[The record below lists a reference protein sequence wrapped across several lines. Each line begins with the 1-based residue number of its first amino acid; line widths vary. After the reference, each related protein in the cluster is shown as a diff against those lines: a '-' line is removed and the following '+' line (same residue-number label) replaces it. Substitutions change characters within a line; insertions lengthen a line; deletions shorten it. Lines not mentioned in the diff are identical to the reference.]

1 MSSVM
6 DNVNQLNGIAN
17 NGIAII
23 GMSGR
28 FPGAANVGEFWNNL
42 ANGVESIR
50 FFTDEELLAA
60 GVDPKQLSNPNY
72 VKAKPV
78 LDGIELFDAAF
89 FRISPLEAEVLDPQQ
104 RIFLECAWESL
115 ENAGYDPNRYDGR
128 IGVYAGGDLNWY
140 LLNNLATN
148 LDVMTNVSGLS
159 LITSIDSNYMA
170 TRVSYHLNLRGPS
183 ITVQTA
189 CSTSLVAVHL
199 ASESLLNGECDMA
212 LAGACSIM
220 VPQNTGYL
228 YEPGATSSPDG
239 HCRAFDEEG
248 RGTLFGSG
256 VGIVVLKRLA
266 DAINDGDNILAVI
279 KGSAVNNDGSMKIGF
294 MAPSVDGQAAV
305 ISEAINMA
313 EIDPETIT
321 YIETHGTGTELG
333 DPIEISALT
342 QAFRQWTD
350 KKGFCA
356 IGSVKTNIGHLA
368 CASGVTS
375 LIKTVQALKHKMVP
389 PSLNYRRGNPKID
402 FDNSPFFVNT
412 ALREWAAVGNGIP
425 RRAGVSSFGMGGT
438 NAHLIVEEFVN
449 ARVSGPS
456 RSWQLLALSAKT
468 KSALDKAADNL
479 ADYLKKQPDVNFADV
494 AYTLLMG
501 RQTFEYRRAFACRD
515 AGEALE
521 ILEVPNHLN
530 VFNGFHEA
538 GNRPVAFLFSGLGS
552 HYPNMAR
559 EIYQSEPV
567 FRSIID
573 KCCDILKPMLG
584 TDLREVLFPAALAGE
599 QPAEHKT
606 AGIDMQKMLQRPEE
620 EEDAATRLLN
630 QTRYAHPAIFIIEYA
645 LARLLMKWG
654 IKPQAMIGHSIGE
667 YVAAC
672 VAGVFSLEDALALV
686 ATRAKMIQELP
697 GGAMLAVPL
706 SEEEVKP
713 FLDGTISLSAVNTPS
728 LCLLAGSEEAVIR
741 VQNILLEQDIACR
754 RVPSSH
760 AFHSHMLEPIVE
772 PLTNLVKT
780 FQLKPPEIPYVSNI
794 TGTWIQDSEATD
806 PRYWGAHTRKTVRF
820 SNGIGEIWSNPD
832 CVLLEIGPGHTLSSL
847 ALQHPAANGETN
859 RVISSMRHL
868 YEQFSDIQYLLNSL
882 GQLWIAGV
890 PVDWA
895 AFYQGEQRLRVALP
909 TYPFER
915 KRYWIEP
922 RKSSP
927 AQIEVRKPAGSRDQS
942 QPEHSRPDLPS
953 DYVAPSD
960 ETEEKLVTIWQQLLG
975 VNKVGRNDSFFRL
988 GGHSLVA
995 INMAKRISESFN
1007 VEIPLK
1013 TTYEAPTIAEM
1024 AEYIRKASS
1033 LEGNQGLAK
1042 QESAAVNSGNNGFP
1056 LSLAQEYIWRMEQPG
1071 LDNLQ
1076 TGNNFLKRKF
1086 GRLLQGEASN
1096 YRLSNHVFKVLR
1108 ITGAFNFEVLEQSI
1122 NEIIRRHEILR
1133 AFYPANSG
1141 EPVQMIRPFTNYP
1154 LTGTDLSA
1162 CSASEQETRC
1172 EAILRKEVQQ
1182 PFDICQGPLFR
1193 TGLITLGKETN
1204 ILFINMHCLIAD
1216 HSSLN
1221 IFIQELSSLYQ
1232 SGLAGKPAPLAELP
1246 VQYTDYAV
1254 WQKNTV
1260 KPEIIKTQLT
1270 YWRQQLNGS
1279 KPLFKVNSKQRRL
1292 DGMDRPT
1299 AQHSFVIPEQIS
1311 RGVTGLSQQMDQSL
1325 FNILLTAFYTLLYRC
1340 TGQDDIV
1347 ICTPVSTRDQAEL
1360 KPLIGLF
1367 ENTVALRIGLAGE
1380 IPFGKLAGKVH
1391 ETAASAYSHLAVPF
1405 EMVLKEFQTGR
1416 NAAPPFYSS
1425 LAQVM
1430 FEIPDETMAPGLGPE
1445 QSFAII
1451 KENHRRILF
1460 DLSLQINTSGTV
1472 WEGIFKYNPGLIDEQ
1487 SITRLGRDL
1496 NTLLEGIIADPWQH
1510 ISQLPFSMTAG

>member
-1 MSSVM
+1 MSSAK
-6 DNVNQLNGIAN
+6 DNVNQL

-28 FPGAANVGEFWNNL
+28 FPGAANVNEFWTNL
-42 ANGVESIR
+42 ENGVESIH

-60 GVDPKQLSNPNY
+60 GVDSKQLGNPNY

-140 LLNNLATN
+140 LINNLATN
-148 LDVMTNVSGLS
+148 LDVVANVSGLS

-170 TRVSYHLNLRGPS
+170 TRVSYQLNLRGPS

-189 CSTSLVAVHL
+189 CSTSLVAIHL

-266 DAINDGDNILAVI
+266 DAIDDGDNILAVI

-294 MAPSVDGQAAV
+294 MAPSVDGQAAA

-313 EIDPETIT
+313 EIDPETIN

-342 QAFRQWTD
+342 QAFRQWTE

-375 LIKTVQALKHKMVP
+375 LIKTVQALKHKMLP

-412 ALREWAAVGNGIP
+412 ALREWAALDNGIP

-438 NAHLIVEEFVN
+438 NVHLIVEEFTKTG
-449 ARVSGPS
+449 VSDPS
-456 RSWQLLALSAKT
+456 RSWQLLVLSAKT
-468 KSALDKAADNL
+468 KPALDKVTDNL
-479 ADYLKKQPDVNFADV
+479 ADYLKKQPGVNFADV

-515 AGEALE
+515 AGEAVE
-521 ILEVPNHLN
+521 ILGVPNPLN
-530 VFNGFHEA
+530 VFNGFQEA

-573 KCCDILKPMLG
+573 KCCDILKPHLG
-584 TDLREVLFPAALAGE
+584 IDLREVLFPAAGLGDE

-606 AGIDMQKMLQRPEE
+606 AGIDMLKMLHRPEE
-620 EEDAATRLLN
+620 GEDAATRLLN
-630 QTRYAHPAIFIIEYA
+630 QTRYAHPAIFIVEYA

-672 VAGVFSLEDALALV
+672 IAGVYTLEDALTLV

-713 FLDGTISLSAVNTPS
+713 FLDGQISLSAVNTPS
-728 LCLLAGSEEAVIR
+728 LCLLAGSEEAVIK
-741 VQNILLEQDIACR
+741 VQNTLLERDIACR

-760 AFHSHMLEPIVE
+760 AFHSHTLERIVE

-780 FQLKPPEIPYVSNI
+780 FQLKPPAIPYVSNI
-794 TGTWIQDSEATD
+794 TGTWIKDSEATD
-806 PRYWGAHTRKTVRF
+806 PRYWGAHTRRTVRF

-832 CVLLEIGPGHTLSSL
+832 CVLLEIGPGHSLSSL
-847 ALQHPAANGETN
+847 ALQHPAANGETH

-868 YEQFSDIQYLLNSL
+868 YEQFSDIQYLLNML

-895 AFYQGEQRLRVALP
+895 AFYQDEQRLRVTLP

-927 AQIEVRKPAGSRDQS
+927 AKIEAWKPAGSRDQS
-942 QPEHSRPDLPS
+942 LPEHSRPDLP
-953 DYVAPSD
+953 DGYVAPSN

-1024 AEYIRKASS
+1024 AEYIRKAGNP
-1033 LEGNQGLAK
+1033 EGNQGLAK
-1042 QESAAVNSGNNGFP
+1042 QESAAVNPQNNGLP
-1056 LSLAQEYIWRMEQPG
+1056 LSLAQGYIWRVEQSCLGTVP
-1071 LDNLQ
+1071 

-1086 GRLLQGEASN
+1086 GRLSQGEASN
-1096 YRLSNHVFKVLR
+1096 YRPSNHVFTALR
-1108 ITGAFNFEVLEQSI
+1108 ITGALDFEVIEQSI

-1133 AFYPANSG
+1133 AAFLEKSG
-1141 EPVQMIRPFTNYP
+1141 EPVQLISPFTDYTLP
-1154 LTGTDLSA
+1154 QTDLSA
-1162 CSASEQETRC
+1162 FSAAEQEIRYET
-1172 EAILRKEVQQ
+1172 ILQKEVER
-1182 PFDICQGPLFR
+1182 PFDINQGPMFR
-1193 TGLITLGKETN
+1193 IGLITLGNETN
-1204 ILFINMHCLIAD
+1204 ILFINMHSLIAD
-1216 HSSLN
+1216 HPSLN
-1221 IFIQELSSLYQ
+1221 IFIRELLSLYQ
-1232 SGLAGKPAPLAELP
+1232 SRLAGKTAPPAVLP

-1254 WQKNTV
+1254 WQKNTL
-1260 KPEIIKTQLT
+1260 KPDTIKNQLA

-1279 KPLFKVNSKQRRL
+1279 KPLFKVNSKRRQPEII
-1292 DGMDRPT
+1292 DRPP
-1299 AQHSFVIPEQIS
+1299 AQHSFFFPEPIS

-1325 FNILLTAFYTLLYRC
+1325 FNIMLSAFYTLLYRC
-1340 TGQDDIV
+1340 TAQDDIV
-1347 ICTPVSTRDQAEL
+1347 VCTPVSTRNLAEL
-1360 KPLIGLF
+1360 KQLIGLF
-1367 ENTVALRIGLAGE
+1367 GNTVALRIGLAGE
-1380 IPFGKLAGKVH
+1380 IPFGNLTGQVR
-1391 ETAASAYSHLAVPF
+1391 ETVKSAYSHLDVPF
-1405 EMVLKEFQTGR
+1405 EIVLKEFQTGKD
-1416 NAAPPFYSS
+1416 AAPLFYSP

-1430 FEIPDETMAPGLGPE
+1430 FEIQDETVELGFGPDI
-1445 QSFAII
+1445 SLAII
-1451 KENHRRILF
+1451 KENHYQIPF
-1460 DLSLQINTSGTV
+1460 DLSLKINTSQTV

-1487 SITRLGRDL
+1487 SITRLEQDL
-1496 NTLLEGIIADPWQH
+1496 NTLLEGIIADPEQR
-1510 ISQLPFSMTAG
+1510 ISQLPCSTMAR